1 MNKKRGVL
9 FIKWG
14 PDGNRIL
21 PRAIESLQ
29 KFHPEL
35 PYHVQE
41 LPDDSTLL
49 NKAAMFDFSP
59 FESTLF
65 LDADVVVLGRLDY
78 AFEQAEKFGIAIC
91 INECPWARRF
101 PAIDGDVIEYNC
113 GVIAFNKSWRR
124 LYYTSPS
131 HIEVGDVSEVF
142 ALWKRLAPEI
152 DSSIIFVN
160 QKDELSKM
168 EHNDQAGFTL
178 ALQKLNFN
186 PFVLP
191 VNWNFRPLWHRSF
204 FGPMKIWHSYSP
216 VPNGMEEWNSQH
228 PDTERVIL
236 YCRIPEGKLS

>member
-1 MNKKRGVL
+1 MNQKRGVL
-9 FIKWG
+9 FVKWG

-35 PYHVQE
+35 SYHVQE

-59 FESTLF
+59 YETTLF

-113 GVIAFNKSWRR
+113 GVIAFNR
-124 LYYTSPS
+124 TSFR
-131 HIEVGDVSEVF
+131 VKDVF
-142 ALWKRLAPEI
+142 DLWKELAPTI

-160 QKDELSKM
+160 QKDDLCKM
-168 EHNDQAGFTL
+168 EHNDQAAFTL
-178 ALQKLNFN
+178 ALQRLNFN

-216 VPNGMEEWNSQH
+216 VPNGMEEWNGQH